1 MSHSTTAAVAA
12 PLLNERQAAAYLN
25 QSIRTLQGWR
35 LRGGGPRFVKISG
48 RSVRYRIEDIN
59 TWIEGRI
66 VANTSE
72 IVGEPANDA

>member
-25 QSIRTLQGWR
+25 QSVRTLQGWR

-59 TWIEGRI
+59 AWIEGRI